1 MTARALYLTAGL
13 SLALAALAWT
23 ALVFNPDSPVPAF
36 DRICALHWRDQQAS
50 DSFLWSWMVLLTDL
64 GGVAGMILLTVMG
77 ALWQWSIGQRRLALA
92 WIAIAASGAV
102 LNQAIKIALDRSR
115 PSPEWRDRAVL
126 ETNQSYPSGHAMGST
141 IGYGML
147 AYLLARRAR
156 PRCCVAVVLFLAALV
171 GAIGLS
177 RIYLRA
183 HWFSDVIGGVLV
195 GLSWLCLCWWLLERR
210 GASDLERSGQP
221 V

>member
-1 MTARALYLTAGL
+1 
-13 SLALAALAWT
+13 
-23 ALVFNPDSPVPAF
+23 
-36 DRICALHWRDQQAS
+36 
-50 DSFLWSWMVLLTDL
+50 
-64 GGVAGMILLTVMG
+64 
-77 ALWQWSIGQRRLALA
+77 
-92 WIAIAASGAV
+92 
-102 LNQAIKIALDRSR
+102 
-115 PSPEWRDRAVL
+115 
-126 ETNQSYPSGHAMGST
+126 
-141 IGYGML
+141 
-147 AYLLARRAR
+147 
-156 PRCCVAVVLFLAALV
+156 VLFLAALV